1 MRKSPAQT
9 EQNSTTAPT
18 DLVEL
23 GHITGAFGVR
33 GMVKIKPYSAE
44 SILPQIGKWWLQRRL
59 PPTKTAQKIAQQ
71 PTRQTGHQLFEVT
84 ECRWHADSLI
94 ASFPEVTDRDMADSL
109 KGMVISVSRSDFP
122 TQDSDEFYWV
132 DLVGCWVYTVD
143 EAAVSEL
150 AVGDEDYVLL
160 GRIRELSDNGVH
172 AVLHIDRY
180 LDSGDPEIEPQA
192 LLNAKG
198 QPQQS
203 LVPFVASHVLEID
216 LENHWIEVDW
226 PLDF

>member
-1 MRKSPAQT
+1 MKKTRSQK

-44 SILPQIGKWWLQRRL
+44 SILPQVDQWWLQRRL
-59 PPTKTAQKIAQQ
+59 PPGKTAQIAQ
-71 PTRQTGHQLFEVT
+71 REAHQRFEVA
-84 ECRWHADSLI
+84 ECRWHSDSLI
-94 ASFPEVTDRDMADSL
+94 ASFPNVTDRDVADSL
-109 KGMVISVSRSDFP
+109 KGMVISVSRNDFP
-122 TQDSDEFYWV
+122 VQDSDEFYWV

-143 EAAVSEL
+143 ESAVREL

-180 LDSGDPEIEPQA
+180 IDSSVPEVEPQP

-198 QPQQS
+198 QVEQS
-203 LVPFVASHVLEID
+203 LVPFVDAHVLEVD
-216 LENHWIEVDW
+216 LENNWLEVDW

>member
-1 MRKSPAQT
+1 MRKSLSEN
-9 EQNSTTAPT
+9 EQSSTTAPT

-44 SILPQIGKWWLQRRL
+44 SILPEVTKWWLQRRL
-59 PPTKTAQKIAQQ
+59 PPARTAQKTAQREA
-71 PTRQTGHQLFEVT
+71 HQLFEVA

-94 ASFPEVTDRDMADSL
+94 ASFPEVTDRDVADSL
-109 KGMVISVSRSDFP
+109 KGMVISVSRADFP
-122 TQDSDEFYWV
+122 TEDSDEFYWV

-143 EAAVSEL
+143 ESAVSEL

-180 LDSGDPEIEPQA
+180 LDSGDPELEPQA

-203 LVPFVASHVLEID
+203 LVPFVDAHVLEVD
-216 LENHWIEVDW
+216 LENNWIEVDW

>member
-1 MRKSPAQT
+1 MKKAHSQQQSP
-9 EQNSTTAPT
+9 SIAPD

-33 GMVKIKPYSAE
+33 GMVKIKPYSTE
-44 SILPQIGKWWLQRRL
+44 SILPQVDRWWLQRRL
-59 PPTKTAQKIAQQ
+59 APGKRAASVAPAA
-71 PTRQTGHQLFEVT
+71 HQLFEVSQ
-84 ECRWHADSLI
+84 CRWHADHLI
-94 ASFPEVTDRDMADSL
+94 AAFSDISDRDVAEDL
-109 KGMVISVSRSDFP
+109 KGMVISVSRADFP
-122 TQDSDEFYWV
+122 VQAEDEFYWV

-143 EAAVSEL
+143 EAAVREL
-150 AVGDEDYVLL
+150 AVADEDYVLL
-160 GRIRELSDNGVH
+160 GRVRELSDNGVH

-180 LDSGDPEIEPQA
+180 IDSGEPDSEPQP

-203 LVPFVASHVLEID
+203 LVPFVDAHVLEVD
-216 LENHWIEVDW
+216 LENNWLEVDW

>member
-1 MRKSPAQT
+1 MKKAHSQK
-9 EQNSTTAPT
+9 QSNSTAAPS

-44 SILPQIGKWWLQRRL
+44 SILPQIDRWWLQRRL
-59 PPTKTAQKIAQQ
+59 PPAKGAPTAA
-71 PTRQTGHQLFEVT
+71 PAAHQLFEVS

-94 ASFPEVTDRDMADSL
+94 AAFSDISDRDVAESL
-109 KGMVISVSRSDFP
+109 KGMVISVSRADFP
-122 TQDSDEFYWV
+122 VQDEDEFYWV

-143 EAAVSEL
+143 EVAVREL

-160 GRIRELSDNGVH
+160 GRVRELSDNGVH

-180 LDSGDPEIEPQA
+180 RDSGDPELEPQP

-198 QPQQS
+198 QPQEC
-203 LVPFVASHVLEID
+203 LVPFVDAHVLEVD
-216 LENHWIEVDW
+216 LENNWLEVDW